1 MFLSA
6 GGQRGESKEPILKMY
21 SVFFCYIIIVFVV
34 WQNLHSVCRNDVLDI
49 YICSQSGYAGDE
61 SAYPYLLLLHAQSG
75 LVELPSDGGGSW
87 R

>member
-1 MFLSA
+1 MV
-6 GGQRGESKEPILKMY
+6 KK
-21 SVFFCYIIIVFVV
+21 
-34 WQNLHSVCRNDVLDI
+34 NLHSVCRNDVLDI